1 MIRRSEH
8 PAHRVRELHDE
19 EDFREIGAW
28 LSGCSRYYL
37 QPYLE
42 SEHILASMR
51 NPDVCFHAPDT
62 ESLHRYIEILKKTIP
77 NVELRGEE

>member
-1 MIRRSEH
+1 MRILRN
-8 PAHRVRELHDE
+8 
-19 EDFREIGAW
+19 
-28 LSGCSRYYL
+28 SGNGCPDAAAIIC
-37 QPYLE
+37 QPYRE

-77 NVELRGEE
+77 NVELRGKDIK

>member
-1 MIRRSEH
+1 M
-8 PAHRVRELHDE
+8 AVRM
-19 EDFREIGAW
+19 
-28 LSGCSRYYL
+28 
-37 QPYLE
+37 QPYRE

-77 NVELRGEE
+77 NVELRGKDIK